1 MTKHFIAFTLAYNT
15 LAASSS
21 WLTAKPMSF
30 RGGRGGRR
38 AGVAGGGRAVPMT
51 EEERN
56 AGSFAFPTD
65 TYPKT
70 SSVPIQ
76 TKASRDER
84 IGASHFLKFRTEI
97 RDGPLYTGDVPAG
110 SAGSSSGSKS
120 KRKARQLVKVE
131 IESTSTAGVL
141 NDGIKRYTDRYHKK
155 RKAGKSVEEHPY
167 VIDFFPKE
175 LYAAM
180 GVVEM
185 ADDDDQVDDAVLV
198 NEEGRRK
205 TAKKFAPKKLD
216 ITKFTAELLKT
227 STDVLEDLEDGDGVL
242 DEESRKRAIENIKK
256 AQDEGGKESKDDEEE
271 EKSASDAGEE
281 DFEDEFEEDDD
292 DDYNAEKYF
301 DDGEGGDD
309 DDGNDEAAY

>member
-1 MTKHFIAFTLAYNT
+1 
-15 LAASSS
+15 
-21 WLTAKPMSF
+21 MSF

-38 AGVAGGGRAVPMT
+38 GGMAGGGRAVPMT

-70 SSVPIQ
+70 SGVPIQ

-97 RDGPLYTGDVPAG
+97 RDGPLYTGDVPDD
-110 SAGSSSGSKS
+110 SGSKS
-120 KRKARQLVKVE
+120 KNKRKARQVVKVE
-131 IESTSTAGVL
+131 IESASSTTGGVL

-175 LYAAM
+175 LYSAM

-185 ADDDDQVDDAVLV
+185 ADDDDDEGDVK
-198 NEEGRRK
+198 EGGRRK
-205 TAKKFAPKKLD
+205 KTKKFAPKKLD

-227 STDVLEDLEDGDGVL
+227 STDALEDLEDVEGVL

-256 AQDEGGKESKDDEEE
+256 AQEEGGKETKEEEEE
-271 EKSASDAGEE
+271 EKSASDAGEDE
-281 DFEDEFEEDDD
+281 FEDEFEEDDD